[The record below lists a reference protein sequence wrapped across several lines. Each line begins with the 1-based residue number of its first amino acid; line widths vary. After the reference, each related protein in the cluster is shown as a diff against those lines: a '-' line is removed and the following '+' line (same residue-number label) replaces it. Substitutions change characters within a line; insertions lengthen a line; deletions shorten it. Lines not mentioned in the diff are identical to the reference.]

1 MKLRI
6 ISGEFKGRYIKAP
19 DSDATRPMTDRVR
32 ETLFN
37 ILNNI
42 IDLDGATALDIF
54 SGSGA
59 IGMECISRGAE
70 YACFVEK
77 NQRVKSN
84 LDGNILS
91 LGIEN
96 RTYVYN
102 MDVIRFLETTE
113 KNFDIIIAD
122 PPFFDFSIHRG
133 VKVVMDRGLLN
144 EGGLMVVERS
154 VQTKKEDV
162 SEFGKEPNKK
172 IGDALIYFF
181 YPESKIEDSDPEN
194 G

>member
-6 ISGEFKGRYIKAP
+6 ISGEFKGRYVKAP

-42 IDLDGATALDIF
+42 IALDGGTVLDLF

-59 IGMECISRGAE
+59 IGLECISRGAE
-70 YACFVEK
+70 FVCFVEK
-77 NQRVKSN
+77 NHKVKSN
-84 LDGNILS
+84 LDGNISS
-91 LGIEN
+91 LGVES

-102 MDVIRFLETTE
+102 MDVLRFLETTE
-113 KNFDIIIAD
+113 RKFDIIIAD

-133 VKVVMDRGLLN
+133 VKAVMDRGLLN

-154 VQTKKEDV
+154 IQTQKEDIP
-162 SEFGKEPNKK
+162 EFGKGPNKK

-181 YPESKIEDSDPEN
+181 YPESKIEHPVPEN

>member
-6 ISGEFKGRYIKAP
+6 ISGEFKGRFIKAP

-42 IDLDGATALDIF
+42 IDLDGASALDLF

-59 IGMECISRGAE
+59 IGMECISRGAGFV
-70 YACFVEK
+70 CFVEK
-77 NQRVKSN
+77 NQKVKNN
-84 LDGNILS
+84 LDANISS

-113 KNFDIIIAD
+113 KKFDIIIAD
-122 PPFFDFSIHRG
+122 PPFFDFSIHKG
-133 VKVVMDRGLLN
+133 INVVMEKGLLN

-162 SEFGKEPNKK
+162 SGFGTEPNKK

-181 YPESKIEDSDPEN
+181 SPKSKIEDSDQESR
-194 G
+194 